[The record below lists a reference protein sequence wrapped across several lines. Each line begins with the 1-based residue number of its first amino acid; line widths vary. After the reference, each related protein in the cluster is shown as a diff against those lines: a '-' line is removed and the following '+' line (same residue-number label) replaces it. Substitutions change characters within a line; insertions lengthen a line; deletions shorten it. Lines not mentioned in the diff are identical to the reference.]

1 MASYHLSVQP
11 VKRSEGRSVVA
22 MAAYRAGARL
32 KDERRGVDVDYRR
45 RRGVVH
51 AEIMA
56 PEGSAPWLLDRESLW
71 NGVERMEARRDAQLA
86 REINMALPHELSD
99 VERLA
104 LVREFVGKQFV
115 ALGMVADFAIHAP
128 VVEKG
133 DDPRNYHVHVLL
145 TLRQAGGGGLRRVKT
160 REWNS
165 DKMLA
170 VWRAAWSE
178 SQNHALRRSGA
189 AARVDHR
196 SLKVQRTEALARGER
211 RRSRL
216 LDRVPEIH
224 VGPKAK
230 KAARAEPPKSKDRY
244 VGRNRQRLVEYT
256 AIDTGSRGQTN
267 IARLRSNAR
276 KLETLTAKTGKHLAR
291 LHKRAAH
298 YERQVR
304 RYQSFEA
311 KSAEP
316 IIDLSELFRDAE
328 SKYVHALRR
337 REQVALLIREL
348 DLLFFELLGLRES
361 QLLRGT
367 VWSNRLRFWR
377 AREIEPTGGRPRTR
391 T

>member
-32 KDERRGVDVDYRR
+32 KDERRDMEVDYRR

-56 PEGSAPWLLDRESLW
+56 PEGSAEWLLDRETLW
-71 NGVERMEARRDAQLA
+71 NGVERMEVRRDAQLA

-99 VERLA
+99 EQRLA
-104 LVREFVGKQFV
+104 LVRRFVSKQFV

-133 DDPRNYHVHVLL
+133 DDPRNHHVHVLL
-145 TLRQAGGGGLRRVKT
+145 TLRQAGEGGLRRVKT

-165 DKMLA
+165 DRMLA
-170 VWRAAWSE
+170 IWRAAWADE
-178 SQNHALRRSGA
+178 QNGALRALGS

-196 SLKVQRTEALARGER
+196 SLQTRKMEAVVAGER
-211 RRSRL
+211 RKSVLFERA
-216 LDRVPEIH
+216 PEIH

-230 KAARAEPPKSKDRY
+230 KAARARPPQSKDRL
-244 VGRNRQRLVEYT
+244 VGRHRKRLVKYSDFDE
-256 AIDTGSRGQTN
+256 GSRGEKN
-267 IARLRSNAR
+267 ISRLEANAR
-276 KLETLTAKTGKHLAR
+276 RLESATAKTSQQLAR
-291 LHKRAAH
+291 LHMRAAH
-298 YERQVR
+298 YDRQVR
-304 RYQSFEA
+304 RYQSHEA

-328 SKYVHALRR
+328 NKYLHALRR
-337 REQVALLIREL
+337 REQVALLIGEL
-348 DLLFFELLGLRES
+348 DRLFFELLGLRES
-361 QLLRGT
+361 QLIRRT
-367 VWSNRLRFWR
+367 VWSNRIGRLR
-377 AREIEPTGGRPRTR
+377 ARDAEPTGGRTRPRT
-391 T
+391 

>member
-1 MASYHLSVQP
+1 
-11 VKRSEGRSVVA
+11 
-22 MAAYRAGARL
+22 
-32 KDERRGVDVDYRR
+32 
-45 RRGVVH
+45 VH
-51 AEIMA
+51 AEILA

-71 NGVERMEARRDAQLA
+71 NGVERMEVRRDAQLA

-99 VERLA
+99 AQRLA

-145 TLRQAGGGGLRRVKT
+145 TLRQAGGGGFRRVKT

-170 VWRAAWSE
+170 VWRAAWAE
-178 SQNHALRRSGA
+178 SQNQSLRRSGA

-196 SLKVQRTEALARGER
+196 SLRVQRSEATARGER
-211 RRSRL
+211 RRSML
-216 LDRVPEIH
+216 LDRIPEIH

-230 KAARAEPPKSKDRY
+230 KAARAGPPKSKDRY
-244 VGRNRQRLVEYT
+244 VGRNRKRLVEYT
-256 AIDTGSRGQTN
+256 AFDTGSRGETN
-267 IARLRSNAR
+267 IARLSTNAR
-276 KLETLTAKTGKHLAR
+276 KLESITAKTGKHLTR

-304 RYQSFEA
+304 RYQSF
-311 KSAEP
+311 KSRPAEP
-316 IIDLSELFRDAE
+316 VVDFAELFRDAE

-337 REQVALLIREL
+337 RQQVALLISEL
-348 DLLFFELLGLRES
+348 DRLFFELLGLREI

-367 VWSNRLRFWR
+367 VWSNRLRSWR
-377 AREIEPTGGRPRTR
+377 AREIDPTGGRPRTR
-391 T
+391 S